1 MASKDDDT
9 PAKAEG
15 RWLTREKLVL
25 AIIVPVLLAVLSA
38 VLAWWPNRP
47 TTDIEVVGL
56 SVVPGEFGD
65 GDEIV
70 PPKVQVAVRNVG
82 DQVSVVSGAQIEIL
96 DYAHLQ
102 VCEAGGVLNVSAS
115 YDVVL
120 PFDPEPGEVIE
131 VDLAQEIERDRAD
144 RFEFSMQTP
153 DVDLALGTY
162 LYRLEVTL
170 IRDGD
175 NPLPAG
181 VAIVAAPLFNVPPLT
196 NEDLEYPGE
205 VGDCYRQL
213 AREWERVQAWEGE
226 ASPDIPDGELFRG

>member
-1 MASKDDDT
+1 MASTDDDT

-47 TTDIEVVGL
+47 TTNIEVVGL
-56 SVVPGEFGD
+56 SVVPGELGD

-70 PPKVQVAVRNVG
+70 PPNVQVAVRNVG
-82 DQVSVVSGAQIEIL
+82 DQVSVVSGAQIKIL
-96 DYAHLQ
+96 EYAHLQ

-131 VDLAQEIERDRAD
+131 VDLAQEI
-144 RFEFSMQTP
+144 
-153 DVDLALGTY
+153 
-162 LYRLEVTL
+162 
-170 IRDGD
+170 
-175 NPLPAG
+175 
-181 VAIVAAPLFNVPPLT
+181 
-196 NEDLEYPGE
+196 
-205 VGDCYRQL
+205 
-213 AREWERVQAWEGE
+213 
-226 ASPDIPDGELFRG
+226 